1 MDHFSPLCTFWDPRL
16 CGKKIE
22 IFGKDRNV
30 KGQKYTIDSSGN
42 KVTNYSEILG
52 KAVHVRAEGTFV
64 QSESRHGEN
73 DEPVVSAN
81 KSAQV
86 VNSASSFPS
95 FLTNIASKFSR
106 ERTDLA
112 VTCPV
117 DYTVSV
123 TGASVNFFG
132 SSLKIPIEGTGY
144 LRVLYADSLLRIF
157 MSPKR
162 TEANTGKLGDWE
174 TEGLIV
180 VQVRSDMINPTLHF
194 DNI

>member
-123 TGASVNFFG
+123 TGASVNFFWIFIKNSDRRDRIFT
-132 SSLKIPIEGTGY
+132 SSLRRFSSAYIHVSKTNRSKYWKTWG
-144 LRVLYADSLLRIF
+144 
-157 MSPKR
+157 
-162 TEANTGKLGDWE
+162 LGD
-174 TEGLIV
+174 
-180 VQVRSDMINPTLHF
+180 
-194 DNI
+194 